1 MLIYID
7 VHVVEWNLCIMVIT
21 YLGDVILMGY
31 IYNDSK
37 VIIRGHVMEV
47 NLMSL

>member
-1 MLIYID
+1 MWIYID
-7 VHVVEWNLCIMVIT
+7 VHVVERNLCIMVST

-31 IYNDSK
+31 MYNDST
-37 VIIRGHVMEV
+37 VTIRGHVMEV